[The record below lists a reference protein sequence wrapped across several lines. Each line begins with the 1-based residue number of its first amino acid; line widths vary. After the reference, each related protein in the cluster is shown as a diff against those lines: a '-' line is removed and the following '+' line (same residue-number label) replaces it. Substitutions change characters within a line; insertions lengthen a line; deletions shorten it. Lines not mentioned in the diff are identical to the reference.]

1 MAVRMQNEL
10 ALTPLI
16 YIKPPQRERSRL
28 SEGAVLLSPY
38 QIDTRGETHQSNYL
52 KSIGREAPCFGML
65 SPVSRQLFL
74 WQQALF
80 PMTRSL
86 AVAEAAGGLGV
97 FMAAGLAPPTS
108 GAGLMCPAPSQ
119 AVR

>member
-1 MAVRMQNEL
+1 
-10 ALTPLI
+10 
-16 YIKPPQRERSRL
+16 
-28 SEGAVLLSPY
+28 
-38 QIDTRGETHQSNYL
+38 
-52 KSIGREAPCFGML
+52 ML
-65 SPVSRQLFL
+65 SLVSQQSFL

-108 GAGLMCPAPSQ
+108 AGVGLMCPAPSQ
-119 AVR
+119 AVLVGQSRGARVTPVGTVLWEA